1 MHLHTKVFTIFRR
14 KRIILPYINE
24 VMENSGVLSIDLKKR
39 ITTTKVAIIGKESAG
54 LIAQAIGR
62 MGFIIYNL

>member
-1 MHLHTKVFTIFRR
+1 M
-14 KRIILPYINE
+14 PYINE

-39 ITTTKVAIIGKESAG
+39 ITTTKVAIIGKEATG

>member
-1 MHLHTKVFTIFRR
+1 
-14 KRIILPYINE
+14 
-24 VMENSGVLSIDLKKR
+24 MEIVGVLSTDLKKR
-39 ITTTKVAIIGKESAG
+39 IIATKVAIIGKEAAG

>member
-1 MHLHTKVFTIFRR
+1 MHTKVFTIFGR

-24 VMENSGVLSIDLKKR
+24 LIEILGVLSTDLKKR
-39 ITTTKVAIIGKESAG
+39 IIATKVAIIGKESAG

>member
-1 MHLHTKVFTIFRR
+1 MHTKVYMFFGR

-24 VMENSGVLSIDLKKR
+24 LIEILGVLSTDLKKR
-39 ITTTKVAIIGKESAG
+39 IIATKVAIIGKESAG